1 MIDYFERDVPMENM
15 DEAIHNIETIL
26 ISERPRLLRLCT
38 RLAGD
43 AHVAEDLVQETL
55 LEAWKHLE
63 GLREPE
69 KISAWLSG
77 IARNVYLRWARQQG
91 RQQEQSLQLETGP
104 DESLNILE
112 ETLADNFDM
121 EVELERKELAEL
133 LDRAMD
139 LLSPETRTSLLERYV
154 RQSSLSEVASLMGV
168 NIHTASMRLKRGTL
182 ALRRVLTDE
191 FKLETE
197 AYAPNESAEWTQ
209 LALWCHHCGQHR
221 LLGKL
226 DPVQGDLYLKC
237 PGCCPRVNDYVS
249 WNTGIKFLE
258 GLKSFKPALTRLEK
272 WSSNHYRTA
281 LREGSVTCTKCGQP
295 IPLNFGIPADTS
307 SWVRQHNSIVID
319 LRCNHCD
326 SRCHTCMDTLAFDL
340 PEVQAFRR
348 RYPRIRLLPPRQ
360 IEAEGAPALVA
371 TCESITSAAKIEV
384 VATRER
390 FDVLSIYGG

>member
-1 MIDYFERDVPMENM
+1 MENM
-15 DEAIHNIETIL
+15 DEAIQNIETIL
-26 ISERPRLLRLCT
+26 ISERPRLVRLCT

-69 KISAWLSG
+69 KITAWLSG

-91 RQQEQSLQLETGP
+91 RQQEQSLQLQTET
-104 DESLNILE
+104 DESLNVLE

-121 EVELERKELAEL
+121 EVELERKELSEL
-133 LDRAMD
+133 LDRAMN
-139 LLSPETRTSLLERYV
+139 LLPAETRTSLLERYV
-154 RQSSLSEVASLMGV
+154 RESSLSEVASLMGV

-197 AYAPNESAEWTQ
+197 AYASNENAEWTQ
-209 LALWCHHCGQHR
+209 LALWCHHCGQQR
-221 LLGKL
+221 LLGKF

-237 PGCCPRVNDYVS
+237 TACCPRVNDYVS
-249 WNTGIKFLE
+249 WNVGIKFLE
-258 GLKSFKPALTRLEK
+258 GLKTFKPALSRLEK
-272 WSSNHYRTA
+272 WSSNYYRTA
-281 LREGSVTCTKCGQP
+281 LREGSVACIDCGHP
-295 IPLNFGIPADTS
+295 VALDFGMPAHSS
-307 SWVRQHNSIVID
+307 SWVRQHNSIVIN
-319 LRCNHCD
+319 LHCNHCD
-326 SRCHTCMDTLAFDL
+326 ALCHTCMDTLAFDL
-340 PEVQAFRR
+340 PEVQNFRR

-360 IEAEGAPALVA
+360 IDAEGVPALVT
-371 TCESITSAAKIEV
+371 TCESITSAARIEV

-390 FDVLSIYGG
+390 FDLLHIYGG

>member
-1 MIDYFERDVPMENM
+1 MENM
-15 DEAIHNIETIL
+15 DEAIQETIQNIETIL
-26 ISERPRLLRLCT
+26 SSERPRLLRLCI
-38 RLAGD
+38 RLAGN

-69 KISAWLSG
+69 KVTAWLSG

-91 RQQEQSLQLETGP
+91 RQQEQSLHLQAEAA
-104 DESLNILE
+104 ESLNILE
-112 ETLADNFDM
+112 ETLADDFDM

-133 LDRAMD
+133 LDRAMG
-139 LLSPETRTSLLERYV
+139 LLPPETRNSLLERYV
-154 RQSSLSEVASLMGV
+154 RESSLSEVASLMGV

-197 AYAPNESAEWTQ
+197 AYASNENAEWTQ
-209 LALWCHHCGQHR
+209 LALWCYHCGQQR
-221 LLGKL
+221 LLGKF
-226 DPVQGDLYLKC
+226 DPVRGDLYLKC
-237 PGCCPRVNDYVS
+237 LTCCLHTNDYVS

-258 GLKSFKPALTRLEK
+258 GLKTFKPALSRLDK
-272 WSSNHYRTA
+272 WASNYYRTA
-281 LREGSVTCTKCGQP
+281 LREGSVACIYCGRP
-295 IPLNFGIPADTS
+295 VPLNFGIPADTS

-326 SRCHTCMDTLAFDL
+326 SRCHTCIDTLAFDL

-360 IEAEGAPALVA
+360 IEAEGVPALVA
-371 TCESITSAAKIEV
+371 SCESITSAAKIEV

-390 FDVLSIYGG
+390 FDLLHIYGG